1 MIELYDEETG
11 ARVGDITDE
20 ELKFLEDNLE
30 EESADDDDY
39 YFNVDMLD
47 MLVAKGA
54 PRHLLHVLERAL
66 TGRTDADVRWVRMTR
81 KAPKG
86 EGHDG

>member
-11 ARVGDITDE
+11 SRVGDISDE

-39 YFNVDMLD
+39 FINLETLD
-47 MLVAKGA
+47 MLMAKGA
-54 PRHLLHVLERAL
+54 PRHLLDVLERAL
-66 TGRTDADVRWVRMTR
+66 TGRADVDVRWVRVTS